1 MAAARLVAA
10 AAAVA
15 VAVAALLATGAYA
28 DCFETCFKNCISND
42 KSMADYC
49 NYACSLTCGGGGGGG
64 SPNDAIRRPIDCQ
77 FSCVRD
83 SCRPHRA
90 DGKGMEAC
98 YGQCY
103 DGCKTKASL
112 PRPLGAGVAGD
123 VVWPAALPDHPFH
136 KTLEAVEPTS
146 EPDPDDVS
154 RRASGP
160 LLP

>member
-1 MAAARLVAA
+1 MAARLVAA

-15 VAVAALLATGAYA
+15 VAALLAGGAYV

-49 NYACSLTCGGGGGGG
+49 NYACSLTCGGGGGG

-77 FSCVRD
+77 FACVRD
-83 SCRPHRA
+83 SCRPLRA
-90 DGKGMEAC
+90 DGKDMEAC

-112 PRPLGAGVAGD
+112 PRPLGVGATGD

-136 KTLEAVEPTS
+136 KTPEAVKPTS
-146 EPDPDDVS
+146 EPDPDDFS